1 MSGVHQPMGGSGIDL
16 EILSGRPRQPRT
28 LEDRQAD
35 EGLKDAQVLKEAVQ
49 LSQELPLV
57 LPMMAGQLEKRA
69 MELMAKDPLCLSI
82 LKMVAAF
89 KLKLDLS
96 KHVATKIRRQAMG
109 IVLDS
114 MTDETKVAPEDGIPT
129 EE

>member
-1 MSGVHQPMGGSGIDL
+1 MSGAHQPMGGSGIDL
-16 EILSGRPRQPRT
+16 NILTGMPRQPKT
-28 LEDRQAD
+28 IEDHKA
-35 EGLKDAQVLKEAVQ
+35 EESLKDAQVLKEAVQ

-57 LPMMAGQLEKRA
+57 LPMMAGQLERRA

-82 LKMVAAF
+82 LKMVSQF

-114 MTDETKVAPEDGIPT
+114 MTDETKVAPDDGIPT

>member
-16 EILSGRPRQPRT
+16 EIMSGRPRQPKT
-28 LEDRQAD
+28 LEDHRA
-35 EGLKDAQVLKEAVQ
+35 EESLKDAKVLKEAVQ

-82 LKMVAAF
+82 LKMVSQF

-96 KHVATKIRRQAMG
+96 KHVATKIRRKSMG

>member
-16 EILSGRPRQPRT
+16 NIVTGRPRQPKT
-28 LEDRQAD
+28 VEEHKAD
-35 EGLKDAQVLKEAVQ
+35 QSLKDAKVLKEAVQ
-49 LSQELPLV
+49 LSQELPVV
-57 LPMMAGQLEKRA
+57 LPMMASQLERRA

-82 LKMVAAF
+82 LKMVSTF

-96 KHVATKIRRQAMG
+96 KHVATKLRRQAMG

-114 MTDETKVAPEDGIPT
+114 MIDETKVAPEEGIPT